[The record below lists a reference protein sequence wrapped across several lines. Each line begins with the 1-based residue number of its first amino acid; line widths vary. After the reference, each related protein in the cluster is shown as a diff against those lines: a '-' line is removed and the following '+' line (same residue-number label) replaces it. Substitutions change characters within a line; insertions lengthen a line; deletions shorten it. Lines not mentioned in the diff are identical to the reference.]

1 MDSDTLIIFRFTQH
15 KCTHCLRQTLNCILQ
30 SSTGTIWF
38 HLGASVKR
46 EGGELVLHS
55 IHITIIKHSFFFYF
69 LFKHKVF
76 WVLSF
81 GRQHELDTVYVEH
94 RTRRTNDEQSLP
106 AKCIVCEEKVCAVR
120 RLHCVPCPVVFLFF
134 CLFHF
139 FFSLSLALSV
149 CILSLS
155 VASDIYIFGASFCHA
170 VTPKANGQRIWCIML
185 SSFCLFVSRTFG
197 QLKCFAMIYVWS
209 FRLYACGVCVGKVSI
224 MCCACPFYRNRNR
237 NRCESNDNNNR
248 KNGENLNLQKTGV
261 GIWLSYE
268 FRKFSPSVSTTNIE
282 KKKTNI
288 CLTDGLQRHPCFVL

>member
-1 MDSDTLIIFRFTQH
+1 MLETRGRKTKSLGREAEWIAVTGPPNSPNTFKYPSFTRLFCYYFETFAEVEPSRTLTQGFSQFNNWTFLGLHSVDSDTLIIFRFTQH

-46 EGGELVLHS
+46 KGGELVLHS

-120 RLHCVPCPVVFLFF
+120 RLHCVPCPVVFLF
-134 CLFHF
+134 LFVSLL
-139 FFSLSLALSV
+139 FSLSLALSV
-149 CILSLS
+149 HSLSLGRFR
-155 VASDIYIFGASFCHA
+155 YIFLAQVF
-170 VTPKANGQRIWCIML
+170 VTL
-185 SSFCLFVSRTFG
+185 SRQKLMDKGYDVSCFHLFVCLCLEHSANLSALQWFMYEVFD
-197 QLKCFAMIYVWS
+197 CMHV
-209 FRLYACGVCVGKVSI
+209 VCVL
-224 MCCACPFYRNRNR
+224 
-237 NRCESNDNNNR
+237 E
-248 KNGENLNLQKTGV
+248 
-261 GIWLSYE
+261 
-268 FRKFSPSVSTTNIE
+268 KFP
-282 KKKTNI
+282 
-288 CLTDGLQRHPCFVL
+288 